1 MSCLTSADMGSG
13 NFLVSYCETLSGIR
27 KEGNPIDNNKGKSL
41 MDDGLH
47 MEGRKKELQTEDR
60 RRKVRW
66 KPPQM
71 GWVKLNL
78 DMSFCMDKGITSMG
92 VIVRG

>member
-1 MSCLTSADMGSG
+1 
-13 NFLVSYCETLSGIR
+13 
-27 KEGNPIDNNKGKSL
+27 

-47 MEGRKKELQTEDR
+47 MEGRKKLQTEDR

-78 DMSFCMDKGITSMG
+78 DTSFCMDKGIRSMG